1 MWTITGPF
9 DGETAGQVGHQKTKL
24 LKCGQKYL
32 MSRKGGDL
40 VINDKRISREH
51 AYFIVGGYTADDVAN
66 PDAIPTLE
74 VRNVKAKGLW
84 VQRDEIQST
93 VNPGSTEELQDGE
106 EVLVLHDLKVTV
118 RWQKVRCFESAGRV
132 RTPISIDGCQALG
145 LYRLHY
151 TGIEDIDIFQ
161 GINVV
166 RTPHAAVTHHLTPNI
181 TLSPA
186 LAASLLS
193 AAQFVKPEWL
203 QEIIRLGILPKDD
216 AKSLEWNFALPLETK
231 YRPIFAPSLAS
242 EFKTFKT
249 WEPNEERLHML
260 RKHKFIFV
268 GEKGREINNDYQTLV
283 VRGEGE
289 YETFTVDASMSKW
302 RKILTK
308 GVAWAKDKGGKLH
321 LVADNEAMEIAVG
334 REAWQE
340 LGDEAKSLGLQFI
353 APQNIIQAIA
363 HVDPFWMDSAAPTQ
377 SEPPDIVPNTYADE
391 PSIPPPRR
399 ESASA
404 ETKRVTR
411 ASSRAPSEVREVE
424 EKSRPTADEEIAPAP
439 APTKLLTRRARRAPL
454 SLLDPDD
461 SIAVEDV
468 SMSAPKASTSAA
480 PVPAPAPAAP
490 VMTQS
495 LRSSRLRRRA
505 GTGTQALDLL
515 GMGES
520 STDPSSLDKYK
531 SLFDE
536 SDPDRIAQAGPS
548 GADAQF
554 GAQSITQSDSHT
566 QLRTQAPSRGAAPLL
581 HAVVEEEEEPPS
593 GTTQSLAL
601 GTKRKADELGDVE
614 MGDADANTGASTSV
628 TSQSQQRSQKRR
640 AVEDINAVEPSSQAA
655 GTSQAANKPSSSKS
669 IKPPPK
675 SPKKGAPA
683 GKPDTDEKFLKA
695 VNSTKH
701 SKKEDQFDREFNK
714 LRISK
719 PELERDQQE
728 KEWAVLADF
737 GNEGVRGNF
746 MVLMEMDVDTSAK
759 PHKTARIRGK
769 PEWDGKPDFK
779 KFKKKSADRRQ
790 QAVELVVSEEMD
802 HGIGNAYWKPSQSQV
817 PSQGS
822 VVGGTKASKSQP
834 QPQKTGRGKP
844 KAFAISVESD
854 DSDEAPKLKTR
865 KAKSAAPASKSQPAP
880 SRRTRSGSREATQPL
895 FLASDDDVPAH
906 TRSLADI
913 GEDDEMLSAN
923 GVGDD
928 DEDGMTGTMR
938 TNGAGESSQEVAPRA
953 RRTAQKRKAPAPVA
967 DDDSDDGTFKGFGRR
982 KKRGRVA

>member
-9 DGETAGQVGHQKTKL
+9 DGETAGQLGHQKTKL

-32 MSRKGGDL
+32 VSRKDGDL
-40 VINDKRISREH
+40 VITDKRISREH

-74 VRNVKAKGLW
+74 VRNVKAKGLGIL
-84 VQRDEIQST
+84 RDEIQTT
-93 VNPGSTEELQDGE
+93 VHAGSTDKLQDGDD
-106 EVLVLHDLKVTV
+106 VLVLHDLKVSI
-118 RWQKVRCFESAGRV
+118 RWQKVCCFESAGRV

-145 LYRLHY
+145 
-151 TGIEDIDIFQ
+151 
-161 GINVV
+161 INVV
-166 RTPHAAVTHHLTPNI
+166 RTPHAAVTHHLTPNF

-216 AKSLEWNFALPLETK
+216 TKSLEWNFALPPETK

-268 GEKGREINNDYQTLV
+268 GEKGREISNDYQTLV
-283 VRGEGE
+283 VRGGGE
-289 YETFTVDASMSKW
+289 YETFTVDASVSKW
-302 RKILTK
+302 RKIITK
-308 GVAWAKDKGGKLH
+308 GVAWAKEKGGKLH

-340 LGDEAKSLGLQFI
+340 LCEEAKGLGLQFI

-363 HVDPFWMDSAAPTQ
+363 HVDPFWMDSAAPTVNQPEEQ
-377 SEPPDIVPNTYADE
+377 SEPPDVVPNTYADE

-399 ESASA
+399 EAK
-404 ETKRVTR
+404 ETRRVTR
-411 ASSRAPSEVREVE
+411 ASSRAPSEAREVE
-424 EKSRPTADEEIAPAP
+424 EKSKPAAEEETAPAP
-439 APTKLLTRRARRAPL
+439 APIKLLTRRTRRAPL

-468 SMSAPKASTSAA
+468 SMSAPKASTSTTPTPA
-480 PVPAPAPAAP
+480 PVPVAP
-490 VMTQS
+490 VMTQAP
-495 LRSSRLRRRA
+495 RSSRLRRRA

-520 STDPSSLDKYK
+520 NADPSSLDKYK

-536 SDPDRIAQAGPS
+536 SDPDRIAQAGAS
-548 GADAQF
+548 TQL

-566 QLRTQAPSRGAAPLL
+566 QFRTQAPSRGAAPLL
-581 HAVVEEEEEPPS
+581 HAVVEEEEEPAS
-593 GTTQSLAL
+593 GSTQSSAL

-614 MGDADANTGASTSV
+614 MGDSNASATTSA
-628 TSQSQQRSQKRR
+628 TSQPQHRTQKRR
-640 AVEDINAVEPSSQAA
+640 AVEDVNAVEPSSQMA
-655 GTSQAANKPSSSKS
+655 GTSQTANKPSSSKAV
-669 IKPPPK
+669 KPPSK
-675 SPKKGAPA
+675 SQKKGAPA

-701 SKKEDQFDREFNK
+701 SKKEDEFDREFNK

-759 PHKTARIRGK
+759 PYRTARARGR

-779 KFKKKSADRRQ
+779 KFKKCGSATAGSGVGRQRRNGSWDWERILEAI
-790 QAVELVVSEEMD
+790 AVSR
-802 HGIGNAYWKPSQSQV
+802 
-817 PSQGS
+817 
-822 VVGGTKASKSQP
+822 SKSRIEVA
-834 QPQKTGRGKP
+834 T
-844 KAFAISVESD
+844 SEN
-854 DSDEAPKLKTR
+854 
-865 KAKSAAPASKSQPAP
+865 
-880 SRRTRSGSREATQPL
+880 RSGQIQGLRN
-895 FLASDDDVPAH
+895 FC
-906 TRSLADI
+906 RF
-913 GEDDEMLSAN
+913 
-923 GVGDD
+923 
-928 DEDGMTGTMR
+928 R
-938 TNGAGESSQEVAPRA
+938 
-953 RRTAQKRKAPAPVA
+953 
-967 DDDSDDGTFKGFGRR
+967 
-982 KKRGRVA
+982 